1 MPVWFEPKLYGYGAT
16 PVTWEGWLIVLAFV
30 AAAVVAAWAFIG
42 FDRSVK
48 PTTVNLIAFLVTIV
62 VLVAALWVVSQA
74 TTGGE
79 WRWRWGSMNQE
90 WTRQDDRSA

>member
-16 PVTWEGWLIVLAFV
+16 PVTWQSWLLIAVFV
-30 AAAVVAAWAFIG
+30 AAVIGAVWWFIG

-48 PTTVNLIAFLVTIV
+48 PEPANIVWFLATLA
-62 VLVAALWVVSQA
+62 VLVAALWIVSQA

-79 WRWRWGSMNQE
+79 WRWRWGE
-90 WTRQDDRSA
+90 TE